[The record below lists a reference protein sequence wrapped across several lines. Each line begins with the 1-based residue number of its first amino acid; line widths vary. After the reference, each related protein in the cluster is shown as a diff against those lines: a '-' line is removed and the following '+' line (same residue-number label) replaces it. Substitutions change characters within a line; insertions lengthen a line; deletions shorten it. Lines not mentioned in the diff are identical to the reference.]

1 VRYTIER
8 VEWKDASDEVC
19 AVLHDSFPTVPATRY
34 AWLHEHN
41 PAGPG
46 ALWLARNADGQ
57 PVGTAALHARHVV
70 VDGRRYLAGVATNFV
85 VVPAARAFG
94 PAVALQRA
102 VVAACEAGEFAFI
115 YGFPNRAAK
124 AVFERMD
131 YTPGRTRR
139 LVRVLR
145 SGPYLQRAG
154 RAALVA
160 SPLARPLDLAM
171 QLLARETYHRGSRRN
186 RVEQIDLFDRSFDAF
201 WARLR
206 GQHAIAGDRDSDYM
220 NWRYT
225 CWPTRR
231 YLLAVLG
238 RDGDVVATVVSYAID
253 DIVYIS
259 ELLALDADAFD
270 GLLGWFLRAQRLTG
284 ARAVSLIVLGDLPF
298 ADRLARFGFLQ
309 RDADRSMVVYVP
321 AASPRSM
328 LDRVNRCTLFEGDIL

>member
-1 VRYTIER
+1 
-8 VEWKDASDEVC
+8 
-19 AVLHDSFPTVPATRY
+19 
-34 AWLHEHN
+34 
-41 PAGPG
+41 
-46 ALWLARNADGQ
+46 
-57 PVGTAALHARHVV
+57 
-70 VDGRRYLAGVATNFV
+70 
-85 VVPAARAFG
+85 
-94 PAVALQRA
+94 
-102 VVAACEAGEFAFI
+102 
-115 YGFPNRAAK
+115 
-124 AVFERMD
+124 
-131 YTPGRTRR
+131 
-139 LVRVLR
+139 
-145 SGPYLQRAG
+145 
-154 RAALVA
+154 
-160 SPLARPLDLAM
+160 
-171 QLLARETYHRGSRRN
+171 
-186 RVEQIDLFDRSFDAF
+186 
-201 WARLR
+201 
-206 GQHAIAGDRDSDYM
+206 M

-231 YLLAVLG
+231 YLLAVLR